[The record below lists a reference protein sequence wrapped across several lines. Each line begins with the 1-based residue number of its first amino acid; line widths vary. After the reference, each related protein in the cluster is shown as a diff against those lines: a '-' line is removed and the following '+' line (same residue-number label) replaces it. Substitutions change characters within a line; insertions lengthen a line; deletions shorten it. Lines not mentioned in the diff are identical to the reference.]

1 MKSICE
7 VPVVLHSPECCYTCI
22 QTQSKC
28 DPPTGAGHKLSAIEN
43 LGATEVFT

>member
-7 VPVVLHSPECCYTCI
+7 VLVLLQGPDCCDTCI
-22 QTQSKC
+22 QTQCKF